1 MWSWQPLLVTCIE
14 VAKEQVPA
22 ATRRPQMPSTDAVA
36 GVTAI
41 SSTGSAKNLLHDRE
55 YCIFRDGNLNRERGR
70 RERVTCGNGIDCEF
84 DRKSFASPFR
94 FQLDSVEKETVT
106 KVKANVVM
114 DQWGRWPGKGQES
127 LIVRGSGSAKPAPW
141 TLTEVLH
148 MVTFYNKLGE
158 DGRGRDTDFMD
169 SI

>member
-1 MWSWQPLLVTCIE
+1 MNYVKL
-14 VAKEQVPA
+14 A
-22 ATRRPQMPSTDAVA
+22 ASPCYMHRSGKRAGAGGDTPSTDAVA
-36 GVTAI
+36 GVAAI

-106 KVKANVVM
+106 KVKAGVVR
-114 DQWGRWPGKGQES
+114 DQWGR
-127 LIVRGSGSAKPAPW
+127 
-141 TLTEVLH
+141 
-148 MVTFYNKLGE
+148 
-158 DGRGRDTDFMD
+158 
-169 SI
+169 